1 MLTNPTYTNAFCS
14 DFVKLSDYF
23 SPGSIVDALHL
34 AVSTPEVLS
43 VLGKFKNM

>member
-1 MLTNPTYTNAFCS
+1 MLMNPTYTNAFF
-14 DFVKLSDYF
+14 FVKLSDYL

-43 VLGKFKNM
+43 MLGKLKNM